1 MHFQNIYEET
11 IVQSSVRCGRTPRI
25 LLFAGVLWLLALQ
38 PARADITIGVILS
51 LTGPAASLG
60 IPAENTVKLWPSRL
74 AGQNVHVIV
83 VNDNSDTTETAKLT
97 SKLID
102 QDHVDVIV
110 GPSLTPNSVA
120 AVEIAGRAHTPIIA
134 LGGGNVIVDPVEGPK
149 VWAFKMSAPEN
160 LGVGRTVQHMNATG
174 IKKVAVMAVST
185 SYGDGFLKA
194 FQSAAAQSGIQIT
207 DVERYAAQDQ
217 SVTPQTLKLMAGNPD
232 AVYIMSFGTP
242 GVTPELELKNRG
254 YGGVIYQTHGVAN
267 LDFLKLGGKGVEG
280 TFMAVAPM
288 LVAEQL
294 PDSSPMKKVSIQY
307 VSAYE
312 SKNGANS
319 RSLFGATAWDAWT
332 WLEAATPVA
341 LSHATPGTPEFHQA
355 LRDALEGMHEV
366 ATPEGIFNMTPTNHN
381 GLDQRAQVMTV
392 VKNGNWVLV
401 P

>member
-1 MHFQNIYEET
+1 
-11 IVQSSVRCGRTPRI
+11 
-25 LLFAGVLWLLALQ
+25 VLSLLALQ

-51 LTGPAASLG
+51 LTGPAVSLG
-60 IPAENTVKLWPSRL
+60 IPAENTVKLWPTKL
-74 AGQNVHVIV
+74 AGQTVHVIV
-83 VNDNSDTTETAKLT
+83 VNDKSDTSETAKLT

-102 QDHVDVIV
+102 EDHVDVIV

-120 AVEIAGRAHTPIIA
+120 AVEIAGRSHVPIIA
-134 LGGGNVIVDPVEGPK
+134 LGGGNVIVDPVEGNK
-149 VWAFKMSAPEN
+149 IWAFKMSAPEN
-160 LGVGRTVQHMNATG
+160 LGVGRTVEHMNATG

-194 FQSAAAQSGIQIT
+194 FQTAAAQNNIQIT
-207 DVERYAAQDQ
+207 DVEHYAAQDV

-242 GVTPELELKNRG
+242 GVMPELELRNRG
-254 YGGVIYQTHGVAN
+254 YTGKIYQTHGVAN

-280 TFMAVAPM
+280 TYMAVAPM

-294 PDSSPMKKVSIQY
+294 PDSSPMKKVSLQY
-307 VSAYE
+307 VTAYE
-312 SKNGANS
+312 AKNGANS

-341 LSHATPGTPEFHQA
+341 LSHAAPGTPEFHHA
-355 LRDALEGMHEV
+355 LRDALEQMHEV
-366 ATPEGIFNMTPTNHN
+366 ATPEGVFNMSPTNHN
-381 GLDQRAQVMTV
+381 GLDQRAQVMTE

-401 P
+401 Q

>member
-1 MHFQNIYEET
+1 MANIARPSR
-11 IVQSSVRCGRTPRI
+11 QGPHSVLAAI
-25 LLFAGVLWLLALQ
+25 LLGLFVAQ
-38 PARADITIGVILS
+38 PAHADITIGVILS

-60 IPAENTVKLWPSRL
+60 IPAENTVKLWPSKL
-74 AGQNVHVIV
+74 AGQNVHIIL
-83 VNDNSDTTETAKLT
+83 VNDKSDTTETAKLT

-102 QDHVDVIV
+102 EDKVDVIV

-120 AVEIAGRAHTPIIA
+120 AVEIAGRSLVPIIA

-149 VWAFKMSAPEN
+149 VWAFKMSAPEG
-160 LGVGRTVQHMNATG
+160 LGVGRTVEHMKATG

-194 FQSAAAQSGIQIT
+194 FQAAAAQNGIQIT
-207 DVERYAAQDQ
+207 DVEHYAAQDL
-217 SVTPQTLKLMAGNPD
+217 SVTPQTLKLMAASPD

-242 GVTPELELKNRG
+242 GVLPELELRNRG
-254 YGGVIYQTHGVAN
+254 YAGVIYQTHGVAN
-267 LDFLKLGGKGVEG
+267 LDFLKLGGKGVDG
-280 TFMAVAPM
+280 TFMSVAPM
-288 LVAEQL
+288 IVAEQL

-307 VSAYE
+307 VTAYE
-312 SKNGANS
+312 SKNGPNS

-355 LRDALEGMHEV
+355 LRDALEAMHEV

-381 GLDQRAQVMTV
+381 GLDQRAQVMV
-392 VKNGNWVLV
+392 EVKNGAWTLV

>member
-1 MHFQNIYEET
+1 
-11 IVQSSVRCGRTPRI
+11 
-25 LLFAGVLWLLALQ
+25 
-38 PARADITIGVILS
+38 
-51 LTGPAASLG
+51 
-60 IPAENTVKLWPSRL
+60 
-74 AGQNVHVIV
+74 
-83 VNDNSDTTETAKLT
+83 
-97 SKLID
+97 
-102 QDHVDVIV
+102 
-110 GPSLTPNSVA
+110 VA
-120 AVEIAGRAHTPIIA
+120 AVEIAGRSHTPIIA
-134 LGGGNVIVDPVEGPK
+134 LGGGNVIVDPVEGAK

-160 LGVGRTVQHMNATG
+160 LGVARTVQHMNATG

-194 FQSAAAQSGIQIT
+194 FQSAAAQNGIQIT
-207 DVERYAAQDQ
+207 DVERYAAQDL

-242 GVTPELELKNRG
+242 GVLPELELKNRG

-267 LDFLKLGGKGVEG
+267 LDFLKLGGKAVEG

-294 PDSSPMKKVSIQY
+294 PDSSTMKKVSLQY
-307 VSAYE
+307 VNAYE
-312 SKNGANS
+312 SKNGANT

-341 LSHATPGTPEFHQA
+341 LAHAAPGTPEFHQA

-366 ATPEGIFNMTPTNHN
+366 ATPEGVFNMTPTNHN